1 MSRKK
6 PKPPAPPGLGI
17 IDSHA
22 HLDGRFFGEDRD
34 EALARAWEAG
44 LGGIVLMAS
53 AGAAEVF
60 REVADLVET
69 STRLWMV
76 AGVHPHDAQHVDDLW
91 GPLLAVVDEGRCV
104 AIGETGLDHFYD
116 HSPRREQ
123 VRSFEKHIAL
133 ALERALPLVLHVRDA
148 HEDALGIL
156 DAVAPAWRGV
166 VHCFTGGP
174 AEAED
179 WLSRGFHLS
188 IPGVVTFP
196 NCGPLADA
204 VRRIPPDRLLVE
216 TDSPYL
222 TPTPWRG
229 RRNEPARVVWT
240 AQEIASLRQ
249 ETYEDLVE
257 RTITNTRQ
265 VFSISRNEAL
275 DSGVS

>member
-179 WLSRGFHLS
+179 WLSRGFHPGGRDLPELWPPGRRGSPNPAGPSPRGDGLPLS
-188 IPGVVTFP
+188 HPD
-196 NCGPLADA
+196 PLAG
-204 VRRIPPDRLLVE
+204 PPERAGPGGMDGAG
-216 TDSPYL
+216 D
-222 TPTPWRG
+222 
-229 RRNEPARVVWT
+229 RVV
-240 AQEIASLRQ
+240 APR
-249 ETYEDLVE
+249 DL
-257 RTITNTRQ
+257 
-265 VFSISRNEAL
+265 
-275 DSGVS
+275 